1 LKANR
6 SSRKLHQVRD
16 AEATRQQI
24 LNAAEVEFS
33 RHGLKGARISTIAQ
47 GAGVTTAMIHY
58 YFDSKEGL
66 YKAVLERPATEASTE
81 LAKLNLDQLPPTQ
94 ALEQFIRAAV
104 TYETMYPL
112 RQMLWFQE
120 ANQNRGEYF
129 KLSKENWSNVHYH
142 LPQILARGIADGS
155 FRQLDLMLATVH
167 ILGVCI
173 FYFTIQENWKHLTPE
188 VDRLSSQIVEQHTK
202 AAIEFIL
209 AGVRAMPRYE

>member
-1 LKANR
+1 MGISKDNK
-6 SSRKLHQVRD
+6 SSRKLRQVRD
-16 AEATRQQI
+16 AEVTRQQI

-33 RHGLKGARISTIAQ
+33 RHGLNGARVSAIAQ

-58 YFDSKEGL
+58 YFESKEGL
-66 YKAVLERPATEASTE
+66 YKSVLERPATEASTE
-81 LAKLNLDQLPPTQ
+81 LAKLNLDQLPPIQ
-94 ALEQFIRAAV
+94 ALEQFIRAAI

-142 LPQILARGIADGS
+142 LPQILARGTEDGS
-155 FRQLDLMLATVH
+155 FRQLDLMLTTVH

-188 VDRLSSQIVEQHTK
+188 VDRLSSERVEQHTK
-202 AAIEFIL
+202 AAIDFIL
-209 AGVRAMPRYE
+209 AGVRAIP